1 MFLLL
6 LLLSLVPALVPA
18 WGFLPRL
25 PPALFMDS
33 PLEQIVAQRS
43 IVSTFTNRIS
53 EELFTDNVFVR
64 DLITNN
70 RQSTSDVFYLTL
82 ALLVFYQQNTYST
95 VKIEN
100 MDRFMKTRR
109 ITNSILFV
117 ILFIFTKNVG
127 VAT

>member
-1 MFLLL
+1 
-6 LLLSLVPALVPA
+6 
-18 WGFLPRL
+18 
-25 PPALFMDS
+25 MDS
-33 PLEQIVAQRS
+33 PLEQIVAQRT
-43 IVSTFTNRIS
+43 IISTFTNRIS
-53 EELFTDNVFVR
+53 EELLTDNVFVR

-70 RQSTSDVFYLTL
+70 RQSSSDVFYLTL
-82 ALLVFYQQNTYST
+82 ALLAFYQQNTYST

-100 MDRFMKTRR
+100 MDRFMKTHR

>member
-1 MFLLL
+1 MFLILFC
-6 LLLSLVPALVPA
+6 LVPALVPA

-25 PPALFMDS
+25 PPLLFMDS
-33 PLEQIVAQRS
+33 PLEQIVAQRT
-43 IVSTFTNRIS
+43 ILSTFTNRIS

-82 ALLVFYQQNTYST
+82 ALLAFYQQNTYST
-95 VKIEN
+95 IKIEN
-100 MDRFMKTRR
+100 MERFMKTRR